1 MTNMPAGRKS
11 SPIDD
16 YLRTVPE
23 DRRRALEDLRTKI
36 RAIVPDAQECISYQL
51 PAFRVEGG
59 IVAGFKATKDGCS
72 YYPFSGSVLKTVAHL
87 IHAYEQTKG
96 ALHFSADARLPTSLV
111 RRLVR
116 SRISEI
122 NSRRQPKKGI

>member
-1 MTNMPAGRKS
+1 MSARKP

-16 YLRTVPE
+16 YLRIVPE
-23 DRRRALEDLRTKI
+23 DRRRALENLRTTI
-36 RAIVPDAQECISYQL
+36 RSIVPDAEECISYQI
-51 PAFRVEGG
+51 PAFRVQGAV
-59 IVAGFKATKDGCS
+59 VAGFKATSKGCS

-87 IHAYEQTKG
+87 IRSYDQTKG
-96 ALHFSADARLPTSLV
+96 ALHFSADSLLPTTLV

-122 NSRRQPKKGI
+122 NSRRKSKKSS